1 MAESDL
7 LHESHNS
14 FLPHGTCISWD
25 VPLLSLYVISD
36 LLIALAYFSLPLAII
51 YFVRRR
57 KTVAFKPAYYL
68 FALFIASCG
77 LTHILSIVTLWYPLY
92 YLAGVMKAITATVSI
107 ISAIY
112 VIPLLSGIVSLPDLK
127 QLVGLNSDLEKEN
140 EQRQRIEKELL
151 ASQHTLDEANQLLK
165 TVLDAVPERLFWKDT
180 NLNYLGANRLFLED
194 CGLHDVTEIIGK
206 NDFDMPWT
214 QEQSESYRED
224 DKLVIETLTAKLN
237 FEEQQLDSSGHVK
250 WVLTSKHP
258 LINSSGEVIGMLG
271 TYRDIT
277 QRKVVEQELINSRHT
292 LDESNQLLKTVIDAV
307 PDRLF
312 WKDTNLNYLGANR
325 LFLEDCGLHDV
336 TEIIG
341 KNDFDM
347 PWTQEQSESY
357 REDDRNVIETVKEK
371 VHIEQTQLD
380 SRGKIKWIL
389 SNKVPLINSLGEVIG
404 ILGTY
409 DDISERKLM
418 EQGLIEAKE
427 IAEEASSAKS
437 QFLSRMS
444 HELRTPLNGILGFAQ
459 LLESED
465 LTEDQLSSVE
475 MIFGSGKHLLDL
487 INDILQVAALE
498 SGKLTVSIEPLELES
513 ILHEVLSS
521 IETLLFDNQIS
532 LYVEG
537 DRKLWV
543 EADHTRL
550 KQLLYNLLSNAVKY
564 NKFKGTVTVLI
575 ALNQDKV
582 RMSISDTGKGIR
594 DENIDSIFE
603 PFNRLNYE
611 NSVIEGTG
619 IGLTISQQ
627 LAYLMGTKLNVDSTV
642 DVGTTFWFDLP
653 KATPMPDYQVT
664 SSEIEQLALRD
675 ESDCRLTLLYVED
688 NKANMKLIRHLVSN
702 LEDVIL
708 VEAIDAEEGIEKAQM
723 FRPDLILMDINLP
736 GKDGYHALSEIK
748 QLSMKKNLKIVAVSA
763 NAMTSEI
770 EQGYQAG
777 FDDYITKPIDLDEIT
792 QLIETMKIELKQRS
806 NHER

>member
-165 TVLDAVPERLFWKDT
+165 TVLDAVPE
-180 NLNYLGANRLFLED
+180 
-194 CGLHDVTEIIGK
+194 
-206 NDFDMPWT
+206 
-214 QEQSESYRED
+214 
-224 DKLVIETLTAKLN
+224 
-237 FEEQQLDSSGHVK
+237 
-250 WVLTSKHP
+250 
-258 LINSSGEVIGMLG
+258 
-271 TYRDIT
+271 
-277 QRKVVEQELINSRHT
+277 
-292 LDESNQLLKTVIDAV
+292 
-307 PDRLF
+307 RLF

-664 SSEIEQLALRD
+664 SSEIEQLAIRD